1 MPEAIHAPEIDD
13 QLQTRQR
20 TYVLDT
26 SVLLS
31 DPGAMHRFAEHA
43 VVIPVIVIAELEK
56 AGLEVIKLPFDQMS
70 QKDGTVHCC
79 TAQLL
84 RE

>member
-13 QLQTRQR
+13 QLQTAQR

-31 DPGAMHRFAEHA
+31 DPGAIHRFAEHS
-43 VVIPVIVIAELEK
+43 VVIPVVVMAARYGGPRNPSWRSAPGRDSAVNGRATSLS
-56 AGLEVIKLPFDQMS
+56 P
-70 QKDGTVHCC
+70 
-79 TAQLL
+79 
-84 RE
+84 